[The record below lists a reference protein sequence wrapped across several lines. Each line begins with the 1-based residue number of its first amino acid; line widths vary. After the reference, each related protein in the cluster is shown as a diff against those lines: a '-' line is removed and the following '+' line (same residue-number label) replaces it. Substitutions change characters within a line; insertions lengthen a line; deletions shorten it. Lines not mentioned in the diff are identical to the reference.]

1 MFFNCL
7 FEHHFLSVTFEAN
20 FVLCGEL
27 LMPEV
32 KGEAQDN
39 LPKFTMSIRIE
50 RKDDLSGF
58 KYGMVVGTRQ
68 SGLSISET
76 CVLL

>member
-1 MFFNCL
+1 M
-7 FEHHFLSVTFEAN
+7 T
-20 FVLCGEL
+20 
-27 LMPEV
+27 PEV

>member
-1 MFFNCL
+1 
-7 FEHHFLSVTFEAN
+7 
-20 FVLCGEL
+20 
-27 LMPEV
+27 MPEV

-50 RKDDLSGF
+50 RKDDLSDF
-58 KYGMVVGTRQ
+58 KYGMVVGTSR